1 MRRTS
6 IAAVALAVVTVTA
19 GCGFLLGTE
28 SLSFSASP
36 ATVGDSALSETG
48 YEETNVT
55 EQTASREFTVADQT
69 RTVELTNHLAQYE
82 RQAELGEL
90 GSQPAGVFTVFATPE
105 VEVAGQ
111 TFNPIQGLSERD
123 VAEQFQSNYE
133 GISVGERTGNVT
145 MTALGADRT
154 VEQFDGTATLGGADV
169 DVVIEITK
177 FKHGSDYVVAL
188 AVYPER
194 LDGEHEHVVTML
206 EGLEHEASE
215 GGGGGGGGY

>member
-55 EQTASREFTVADQT
+55 EQTISREFTVADQT
-69 RTVELTNHLAQYE
+69 WTVEVTNHLAQYE
-82 RQAELGEL
+82 RQVELAEL
-90 GSQPAGVFTVFATPE
+90 GSQRAAVFTVFATPE

-111 TFNPIQGLSERD
+111 AFNPIKDLSERD
-123 VAEQFQSNYE
+123 IVERFQSNYQ
-133 GISVGERTGNVT
+133 GVSVGERTGNATV
-145 MTALGADRT
+145 TALGADRT
-154 VEQFDGTATLGGADV
+154 VEQFAGTATLGGAEV
-169 DVVIEITK
+169 DVVIEIAK

-194 LDGEHEHVVTML
+194 LDGEHDNVVTML
-206 EGLEHEASE
+206 EGLEHES
-215 GGGGGGGGY
+215 GS